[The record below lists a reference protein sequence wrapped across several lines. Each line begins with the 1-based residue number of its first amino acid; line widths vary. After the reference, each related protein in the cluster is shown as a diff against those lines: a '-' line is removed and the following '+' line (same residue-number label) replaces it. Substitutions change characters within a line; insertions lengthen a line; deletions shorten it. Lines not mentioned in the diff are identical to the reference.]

1 MSSLAKTIQST
12 LLSDLF
18 KGIQSWSVPV
28 KDIYT
33 NDGLRLDATHY
44 DREAVLAVRNLQRSG
59 LQLKPLSEFA
69 DVRLP
74 GQFTRI
80 WAKGPEHGYRYING
94 SELINISGLGAIEK
108 EPRYLSKLTKTNI
121 DKLIIREGWLL
132 VTCSGTIGR
141 ILYVSERFDGWAAT
155 HDLIRVI
162 PKKPNHLG
170 YLYAYLASATAQ
182 AQILGHT
189 HGGQIDHITHHQLK
203 TILVPLF
210 PEDELELYDKE
221 ALSELVARDN
231 SVGKLVKISDRINK
245 YFTENE

>member
-1 MSSLAKTIQST
+1 MPSAARSSVPSITSGVPKNIE
-12 LLSDLF
+12 
-18 KGIQSWSVPV
+18 SWSIPLR
-28 KDIYT
+28 DIYK

-44 DREAVLAVRNLQRSG
+44 DREAALAVHELKNMG
-59 LQLKPLSEFA
+59 LQLKPLSELA

-94 SELINISGLGAIEK
+94 SEFLNVAGLGAMEK

-121 DKLIIREGWLL
+121 DKLIIHEGWIL

-141 ILYVSERFDGWAAT
+141 VLYVSDRFEGWAAT

-162 PKKPNHLG
+162 PNNQDHLG
-170 YLYAYLASATAQ
+170 YLYTYLISSYAQ

-203 TILVPLF
+203 TILVPLL
-210 PEDELELYDKE
+210 PDDKM
-221 ALSELVARDN
+221 N
-231 SVGKLVKISDRINK
+231 KVGKETLDGLTFINKGAEKLINISDSLKKILKR
-245 YFTENE
+245 NE